1 MFWTDKKFVYLNFFP
16 KISKYHPKKPSQ
28 NIVPK
33 DMNKSIHSNVTTKWI
48 YHLCPN
54 LSSWPKCAIFL
65 LLNDVRPF
73 FGLFLTYLLL
83 STLWPLMFHFFSL
96 FWPPINSKCPKR
108 KVEGCIIKL
117 PIASLKGILIISWI
131 HSRFRCVVV
140 EFDQW
145 LRGPSFE
152 WAELTKMHCFQN
164 GDNFLINSHYIIKVE
179 KM

>member
-1 MFWTDKKFVYLNFFP
+1 MELHF
-16 KISKYHPKKPSQ
+16 
-28 NIVPK
+28 
-33 DMNKSIHSNVTTKWI
+33 
-48 YHLCPN
+48 LCPN
-54 LSSWPKCAIFL
+54 LSLWPKCAIFH
-65 LLNDVRPF
+65 LLNDVWTF
-73 FGLFLTYLLL
+73 FWLFLSNLPIYFLTFNV
-83 STLWPLMFHFFSL
+83 PFFSL

-117 PIASLKGILIISWI
+117 PIASLNGILIISWI

-164 GDNFLINSHYIIKVE
+164 GDNFFRKS
-179 KM
+179 